1 VDFYNF
7 KYYIKYISGE
17 KRGELS
23 QLSQWRCTVCNW
35 IFNEEKEGMKFEE
48 LPADWV
54 CPICSAPPSAFV
66 KLGVEVV
73 PFKEGEHRTCVAE
86 RMVKQF
92 VALGINCIYG
102 IPGDS
107 NLPLVDA
114 LRKEDK
120 IQFVLTRHEETAAFM
135 ASAHGKLTGEVG
147 VCLSIAGPGTTN
159 LMTGLVDAA
168 TDGAPVLALLGQ
180 IPQVFLGSEFI
191 QEIDEIELFHPIS
204 VYAETIAKPAQAIN
218 LTMLAVKNALINRG
232 VSVLSLPTDILAEDL
247 ADEIWKP
254 EEHLFEQRIVPTD
267 DDVEKAAKIIDE
279 YKRPVILAGWG
290 TRKDASKELLE
301 FAKKISAP
309 IATTSRAKGVIPE
322 THELA
327 VGVLGSIGTKY
338 AATAM
343 KEADLCIVIGSGF
356 RQRNLVP
363 DKPIVQIDIDGTR
376 LGKWFPIRAGLIGD
390 AKAVL
395 KKLTE
400 KVSTKIPD
408 TAYFEKIKR
417 IREEHFVELEEHKR
431 NMSVPIFPGL
441 VIQTIQKHADKN
453 AIICVDVGDHTY
465 WFYKHFICDGQ
476 ETLMSS
482 NMASMGFGLP
492 AALVSKIDFPDK
504 QVICVT
510 GDGGFAMVMAD
521 FTTAVRDNLP
531 IKVILFN
538 DSKLKNIKKEQHF
551 YGYPEYGTTFI
562 NPNFSDF
569 AVSCG
574 GEGYRVEKPEELDKA
589 IELAFNSPKPAIVD
603 ILIDPEAFASI
614 IKKAK

>member
-1 VDFYNF
+1 MA
-7 KYYIKYISGE
+7 
-17 KRGELS
+17 
-23 QLSQWRCTVCNW
+23 QWRCTVCNW
-35 IFNEEKEGMKFEE
+35 VFDEEREGVKFED

-66 KLGVEVV
+66 KLGVEMV
-73 PFKEGEHRTCVAE
+73 PFKEGEVKTCVAE

-114 LRKEDK
+114 IRNEEK

-180 IPQVFLGSEFI
+180 IPQVFLGSEFL

-204 VYAETIAKPAQAIN
+204 VYTETIAKPAQAIN
-218 LTMLAVKNALINRG
+218 LTMLAVKSALINRG

-247 ADEIWKP
+247 ADEIWDP
-254 EEHLFEQRIVPTD
+254 ESHLFQQRLVP
-267 DDVEKAAKIIDE
+267 DDVDVERAAKVINE
-279 YKRPVILAGWG
+279 YKRPIILAGWG
-290 TRKDASKELLE
+290 TRKGASKELLE

-376 LGKWFPIRAGLIGD
+376 LGKWFPIKAGLVGD

-400 KVSTKIPD
+400 KVSTKMPD
-408 TAYFEKIKR
+408 AVYFDKIKR
-417 IREEHFVELEEHKR
+417 IKEEHFAELEGHKR
-431 NMSVPIFPGL
+431 NMAVPIFPGL

-465 WFYKHFICDGQ
+465 WFYKHFMCEEQ

-492 AALVSKIDFPDK
+492 AALVAAIDFPDK

-538 DSKLKNIKKEQHF
+538 DSKLKNIKKEQF
-551 YGYPEYGTTFI
+551 LYGYPEYGTTFV
-562 NPNFSDF
+562 NPNFADF
-569 AVSCG
+569 AISCG
-574 GEGYRVEKPEELDKA
+574 GEGYRVERPEDLDKA
-589 IELAFNSPKPAIVD
+589 IEAAFVSDKPALVD
-603 ILIDPEAFASI
+603 VIIDPEAFASI
-614 IKKAK
+614 IKKAPPGVES

>member
-1 VDFYNF
+1 MA
-7 KYYIKYISGE
+7 
-17 KRGELS
+17 
-23 QLSQWRCTVCNW
+23 QWRCTVCNW
-35 IFNEEKEGMKFEE
+35 VFDEEREGVKFED

-66 KLGVEVV
+66 KLGVEMV
-73 PFKEGEHRTCVAE
+73 PFKEGEVKTCVAE

-114 LRKEDK
+114 IRNEEK

-180 IPQVFLGSEFI
+180 IPQVFLGSEFL

-204 VYAETIAKPAQAIN
+204 VYTETIAKPAQAIN
-218 LTMLAVKNALINRG
+218 LTMLAVKSALINRG

-267 DDVEKAAKIIDE
+267 ADVEKAAKVINE
-279 YKRPVILAGWG
+279 YKKPVILAGWG
-290 TRKDASKELLE
+290 TRKGASKELLD

-363 DKPIVQIDIDGTR
+363 DKPIIQIDIDGTR
-376 LGKWFPIRAGLIGD
+376 LGKWFPIKAGLIGD
-390 AKAVL
+390 SKAVIQ
-395 KKLTE
+395 KLIE
-400 KVSTKIPD
+400 KVSAKEPD
-408 TAYFEKIKR
+408 RTYFEKIKK
-417 IREEHFVELEEHKR
+417 IREEHFKELKEHAK
-431 NMSVPIFPGL
+431 NMSIPIFPGL
-441 VIQTIQKHADKN
+441 VIQTIQKHANKD

-465 WFYKHFICDGQ
+465 WFYKHFMCEEQ

-492 AALVSKIDFPDK
+492 AALVAAIDFPDK
-504 QVICVT
+504 QIICVT

-538 DSKLKNIKKEQHF
+538 DSKLKNIKKEQFF
-551 YGYPEYGTTFI
+551 YGYPEYGTTFV
-562 NPNFSDF
+562 NPNFAEF
-569 AVSCG
+569 AKSCG
-574 GEGYRVEKPEELDKA
+574 GEGYRVEIPEDLDKA
-589 IELAFNSPKPAIVD
+589 IEEAFTSDKPAIVD
-603 ILIDPEAFASI
+603 IIVDPEAFASI
-614 IKKAK
+614 IKKAT